1 MRLLQRHLFAQHIS
15 YKKFLHSAIYGR
27 GFTSRCTCVFS
38 RNKQFET
45 MDCPNHS
52 LTALGSFR
60 LSLDIWT
67 AVGDDRQEV
76 ETASLNSITVQEQT
90 EHFCSHRRR
99 LKTAFELCDA
109 LSVSNRRPTGRR
121 QQRLLYTVTASAD
134 GSHIRTVYA
143 RVL

>member
-1 MRLLQRHLFAQHIS
+1 
-15 YKKFLHSAIYGR
+15 
-27 GFTSRCTCVFS
+27 
-38 RNKQFET
+38 

-76 ETASLNSITVQEQT
+76 GTASLNSITVQEQT
-90 EHFCSHRRR
+90 EHFCSHRRTAV
-99 LKTAFELCDA
+99 KTAFELCDA
-109 LSVSNRRPTGRR
+109 LSVSNRTGRR